1 MTPKLLNYLCE
12 PISKKP
18 LKLFNGIFDSDG
30 NIYSGELITKEG
42 KIYPIIDG
50 IPRFVNFV
58 STETAKS
65 FGNEW
70 NHFNF
75 TDFKMNW
82 LNHTVLN
89 TFGSPRAFK
98 GRLIVDAGGG
108 SGAQTKWFSEFG
120 AEHVIMLEL
129 SHSVD
134 MVVGHNLK
142 NLKNV
147 DVIQCSID
155 SPPLRDNSINGI
167 IYCHNVIQHTPSVE
181 KTAKAL
187 FSLLSKG
194 GEFVFNCYPKND
206 HGILRWMRFHLVYK
220 SLRATIPKL
229 PFFFIVAY
237 ARIMAFL
244 REIPILGWILE
255 KSGFCV
261 TGDVPR
267 VKNELFWKYIYRRF
281 KNTSLNTFDNLGSHH
296 YQHLKSDSEILKLVY
311 DLQKNKNKV
320 QNIEKYFS
328 RPQPI
333 GCALRIF
340 K

>member
-18 LKLFNGIFDSDG
+18 LKLINGIFDSDG

-58 STETAKS
+58 STETVKL

-142 NLKNV
+142 NLKN
-147 DVIQCSID
+147 
-155 SPPLRDNSINGI
+155 
-167 IYCHNVIQHTPSVE
+167 T
-181 KTAKAL
+181 
-187 FSLLSKG
+187 
-194 GEFVFNCYPKND
+194 
-206 HGILRWMRFHLVYK
+206 
-220 SLRATIPKL
+220 
-229 PFFFIVAY
+229 
-237 ARIMAFL
+237 
-244 REIPILGWILE
+244 
-255 KSGFCV
+255 
-261 TGDVPR
+261 
-267 VKNELFWKYIYRRF
+267 VKI
-281 KNTSLNTFDNLGSHH
+281 S
-296 YQHLKSDSEILKLVY
+296 
-311 DLQKNKNKV
+311 
-320 QNIEKYFS
+320 
-328 RPQPI
+328 
-333 GCALRIF
+333 
-340 K
+340 